1 MTLSYFHGQNSVM
14 HIFWKTVD
22 WLNRALKILG
32 ACCLVGMMSLTCMDV
47 VGRYFGHPIFG
58 SVELVIFLATLT
70 TALALPYTHEVN
82 GHIGVEILV
91 RLLSPRAQ
99 TVIELVTS
107 VLSLALIGLI
117 TWRMADYAGTIRES
131 GQVSMNLEFPE
142 HLIIYAVSFCFLVF
156 TLLIIKDIVNLSRR
170 LLRGEK

>member
-1 MTLSYFHGQNSVM
+1 M
-14 HIFWKTVD
+14 HLFWKTVD

-32 ACCLVGMMSLTCMDV
+32 ACCLVGIMGLTCVDV

-58 SVELVIFLATLT
+58 SVELVIFMATLT
-70 TALALPYTHEVN
+70 TALALPYTHEVK
-82 GHIGVEILV
+82 GHIGVEM

-117 TWRMADYAGTIRES
+117 TWRMADYAATIRES

-142 HLIIYAVSFCFLVF
+142 YLIIYAVSFCFLIF
-156 TLLIIKDIVNLSRR
+156 TLLIVKDIASLFRR
-170 LLRGEK
+170 LLKGEN